1 MEVSQ
6 DLSALK
12 DITAELD
19 ALRDELNR
27 HNYAYY
33 VLDQPGISDYDY
45 DKLYRRLVDLEAAHP
60 ELITPDSPTQ
70 RVGAKLSGRLPVV
83 THEYPLYSLDNAF
96 NLEELQS
103 FEQRIYRLLERS
115 PEDLV
120 VEYAVELKIDG
131 LAITLTYDQGRF
143 SLGATRG
150 DGVQGEDVTANLRTI
165 RSLPLKLHVPAGQ
178 QLPERIV
185 VSGEVY
191 MPKASF
197 ERLNTE
203 RETAGETL
211 FANPR
216 NAAAGALRQLDP
228 GITASR
234 ALDLFIYSGRM
245 GSLAP
250 VSHSETLKLAQELG
264 FRTSPHVKICQGIDE
279 VWAVVEQ
286 WYENAVTFPF
296 AIDGIVIKVNN
307 LRLQEE
313 LGYTSKTPRWAIAFK
328 FPAEQAVTRMTGVT
342 LQVGRTG
349 AITPVAELEPVF
361 LAGSRVARATLHNA
375 EELRR
380 KDVRI
385 GDWVVIQKAGEIIP
399 EVVRSLAERR
409 DGTEQEYSYP
419 EACPTCATT
428 LVPEA
433 SSPIIRCPNE
443 DCPDRVRTRLMHFV
457 ARDAMD
463 IDGLGEAL
471 IEQLLNAG
479 LVKDATDF
487 FTLTAEQLQ
496 NLERMGERSSQ
507 KLIETLMRKKQDV
520 PIARFVHALGIRHV
534 GKGVAQLLVE
544 VFPSLEALSA
554 ASREEFAAIHGIGP
568 QIAESAAA
576 YFAAESTQALLQR
589 FKDLGMTF
597 SAPVLKPTD
606 GALSG
611 KSFVITGSL
620 ESMSRPQA
628 AKAIEALGGSVKG
641 TISRSLD
648 YVIVGD
654 KPGSKLQKAQ
664 ALNLTVLEEAAFLE
678 LLKGS

>member
-1 MEVSQ
+1 MESSP
-6 DLSALK
+6 DLSELQTMT
-12 DITAELD
+12 DELD

-33 VLDQPGISDYDY
+33 VLDQPSISDYDY
-45 DKLYRRLVDLEAAHP
+45 DQLYRRLVDLEAAHP

-83 THEYPLYSLDNAF
+83 SHEFALYSLDNAF

-103 FEQRIYRLLERS
+103 FEQRIYRVLERS
-115 PEDLV
+115 PEDLTI
-120 VEYAVELKIDG
+120 EYAVELKIDG

-165 RSLPLKLHVPAGQ
+165 RSLPLKLHQPKGHE
-178 QLPERIV
+178 LPERIV

-191 MPKASF
+191 MPKTSF

-203 RETAGETL
+203 REAAGETL

-228 GITASR
+228 SITASR
-234 ALDLFIYSGRM
+234 SLDLFIYSGRM

-250 VSHSETLKLAQELG
+250 ESHSETLKLARELG
-264 FRTSPHVKICQGIDE
+264 FRASPYVQICSGIE
-279 VWAVVEQ
+279 AVWTVVQ
-286 WYENAVTFPF
+286 KWYEDAVTFPF

-313 LGYTSKTPRWAIAFK
+313 LGYTSKTPRWAIAYK
-328 FPAEQAVTRMTGVT
+328 FPAEQAITRVFGVT

-349 AITPVAELEPVF
+349 AITPVAELESVF

-385 GDWVVIQKAGEIIP
+385 GDWVLIQKAGEIIP

-409 DGTEQEYSYP
+409 NGSEQEYSYP
-419 EACPTCATT
+419 ENCPTCATT
-428 LVPEA
+428 LVPDA
-433 SSPIIRCPNE
+433 SGPIIRCPNE
-443 DCPDRVRTRLMHFV
+443 DCPDRVRTRLIHFV
-457 ARDAMD
+457 SRDAMD

-471 IEQLLNAG
+471 IEQLLASN
-479 LVKDATDF
+479 LVKDPTDF
-487 FTLTAEQLQ
+487 FTLTVEQLES
-496 NLERMGERSSQ
+496 LERMGERSSQ
-507 KLIETLMRKKQDV
+507 KLVETLKRKKQDV
-520 PIARFVHALGIRHV
+520 PLARFVHALGIRHV

-554 ASREEFAAIHGIGP
+554 ASREEFANIHGIGR
-568 QIAESAAA
+568 QIAESVAA
-576 YFAAESTQALLQR
+576 YFASESTQALLQR

-597 SAPVLKPTD
+597 SEPMLKPTD
-606 GALSG
+606 GALFG

-641 TISRSLD
+641 TISRTLD

-664 ALNLTVLEEAAFLE
+664 ALGLTVLEEPAFLE